1 MNGHKLSR
9 LVGNVER
16 AEPQWLRL
24 SGNRLFGG
32 RLPICPETVF
42 EDGNPDGM
50 IVGRENG
57 RARTS
62 PEGSL
67 RIAKEAKGLNSWF
80 VPLTVQ
86 KVTDLAL
93 TPICAA
99 AQNDL

>member
-1 MNGHKLSR
+1 MNGRRFSR
-9 LVGNVER
+9 LVGNVKGLNR
-16 AEPQWLRL
+16 RWVLL
-24 SGNRLFGG
+24 SGNRPFGG
-32 RLPICPETVF
+32 RSPICPETVF